1 MKLRHRFENALWW
14 LLIDVAP
21 TALLLLAVW
30 FLAYNQGQID
40 AIKLIDS
47 LEVRP

>member
-1 MKLRHRFENALWW
+1 MKLRHRLENIGWW
-14 LLIDVAP
+14 LLTDVAP

-47 LEVRP
+47 VEVRP

>member
-1 MKLRHRFENALWW
+1 MKLRHRLENIVWW
-14 LLIDVAP
+14 LLTDVAP

-30 FLAYNQGQID
+30 FLAYTQGQID

-47 LEVRP
+47 LEVCP